1 FVPYRCMCRFAST
14 ANIWPGP
21 INPDGD
27 VKSFSGDG
35 GALYCAPGL
44 PRGPYDTPKRLT
56 ACCSVMRL
64 TTHVAMPAVIAAA
77 ARTTEPSD
85 PPPPPVS
92 VAVKRTSGMPI
103 TCANN
108 DVSPPRPML

>member
-1 FVPYRCMCRFAST
+1 MIDVSRRIAFSRDEIATSAKCSRFVPYRCMCRFAST

-21 INPDGD
+21 IKPDGD

-56 ACCSVMRL
+56 ACCRVMRL
-64 TTHVAMPAVIAAA
+64 TTVVAMPAVIAAA
-77 ARTTEPSD
+77 ARPTQPAD
-85 PPPPPVS
+85 P
-92 VAVKRTSGMPI
+92 
-103 TCANN
+103 
-108 DVSPPRPML
+108 